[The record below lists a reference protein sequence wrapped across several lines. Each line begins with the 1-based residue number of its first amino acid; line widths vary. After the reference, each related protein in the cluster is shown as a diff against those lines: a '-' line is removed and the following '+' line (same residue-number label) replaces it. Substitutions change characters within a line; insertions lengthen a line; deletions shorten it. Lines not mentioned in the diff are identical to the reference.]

1 MASVTQ
7 VINGVSGVLPA
18 AKQPRGGYLDPR
30 KFKVTHLEDD
40 PKPLNEKESVSA
52 GIVGMAVDYLTRV
65 ETGTNVYDAFHVSFM
80 GAKLLATRGGRAD
93 AVETASGIAAQIVP
107 GLDDRS
113 IVAACRLVNY
123 DAVYR
128 TGAGLPGYRWPLP
141 EPDTIVADAPTCEN
155 IRTMV
160 RRGVRFFDA
169 YGPVTH
175 DGLTFTGGYTEKVDT
190 GDGDFMTADA
200 VWDFKTN
207 KKPPTNKHTLQICV
221 YWLLGMHSIHHED
234 YEKVN
239 RIGFVNPR
247 LSQVI
252 TMEVA
257 DIPNDTLRA
266 IQRDVI
272 GYSDDQIIDF
282 D

>member
-7 VINGVSGVLPA
+7 VINGVAGVLPA
-18 AKQPRGGYLDPR
+18 ARQPRGGYLDPR
-30 KFKVTHLEDD
+30 KFTVTPLEDD
-40 PKPLNEKESVSA
+40 PRPLDEHESVGA

-65 ETGTNVYDAFHVSFM
+65 ETGTDVREAFRVSLK
-80 GAKLLATRGGRAD
+80 GAKLLATGGGRAD
-93 AVETASGIAAQIVP
+93 AIETADDLAAQIAP

-128 TGAGLPGYRWPLP
+128 AGVGLAGSGWPLP
-141 EPDTIVADAPTCEN
+141 EPDTIVADAPTREN

-160 RRGVRFFDA
+160 RRGITFLDA
-169 YGPVTH
+169 YGPVTR
-175 DGLTFTGGYTEKVDT
+175 DGLTFDGGYTDKVDS

-207 KKPPTNKHTLQICV
+207 KKPPTSKHTLQVCV
-221 YWLLGMHSIHHED
+221 YWLLGMHSVHHED
-234 YEKVN
+234 YEKVS

-247 LSQVI
+247 LCEVT
-252 TMEVA
+252 TMAIA
-257 DIPNDTLRA
+257 DIPAATFRD

-272 GYSDDQIIDF
+272 GYPDDQIIDF
-282 D
+282 E

>member
-7 VINGVSGVLPA
+7 VINGVPGALPA
-18 AKQPRGGYLDPR
+18 VGQPRGGYLNPR
-30 KFKVTHLEDD
+30 SFKVTPLEDD
-40 PKPLNEKESVSA
+40 PSPLNERESVGA

-65 ETGTNVYDAFHVSFM
+65 ETGTDVREAFRVSLK
-80 GAKLLATRGGRAD
+80 GADLLATKGGRAD
-93 AVETASGIAAQIVP
+93 AIETADGLAAQIAP
-107 GLDDRS
+107 GLEDRS

-128 TGAGLPGYRWPLP
+128 ACVGLPEGGSSLP
-141 EPDTIVADAPTCEN
+141 EPTTIVADAATCEN

-160 RRGVRFFDA
+160 RRGIRFLDA

-175 DGLTFTGGYTEKVDT
+175 DGLTFDGGYTDKVDS

-207 KKPPTNKHTLQICV
+207 KRPPTNKHTLQLCV
-221 YWLLGMHSIHHED
+221 YWLLGMHSVHRDD
-234 YEKVN
+234 YERVS

-247 LSQVI
+247 LCEVA
-252 TMEVA
+252 TMAIA
-257 DIPNDTLRA
+257 DIPNATLRD

-272 GYSDDQIIDF
+272 GYSDDEIIDF
-282 D
+282 G